1 MSPPSQNSLP
11 SPYPF
16 YPFRLSQS
24 TCLSSLNPT
33 ANSHW
38 LWELAIPIY
47 IWYCKFPCYSLDTS
61 HPLPSPHVQRSIL
74 YVCFSIDSLKINPS
88 FLDSIYMH
96 QYTIFILLFLT
107 YFNIIGSR
115 FIHLIRTDSDIFL
128 WPRFWE
134 LQGGRE
140 SIADGSGK
148 MMVARIWDRQ
158 RSGSFSFWPSCWW
171 LLIGNFQAGEDG
183 WILKRFCQYEQRS
196 LEQLMRDPLRPFVP
210 AYYGMV

>member
-1 MSPPSQNSLP
+1 MLLSGYISP
-11 SPYPF
+11 SPLP
-16 YPFRLSQS
+16 PCPKAHSL
-24 TCLSSLNPT
+24 CLFL
-33 ANSHW
+33 HW
-38 LWELAIPIY
+38 LPEN
-47 IWYCKFPCYSLDTS
+47 K
-61 HPLPSPHVQRSIL
+61 SI
-74 YVCFSIDSLKINPS
+74 

-107 YFNIIGSR
+107 YFNKIGSR
-115 FIHLIRTDSDIFL
+115 FVHLIRTDSDIFP

-210 AYYGMV
+210 AYYGVVQRDGQTFNQMEDLLADFENPSIMDCKMGSR